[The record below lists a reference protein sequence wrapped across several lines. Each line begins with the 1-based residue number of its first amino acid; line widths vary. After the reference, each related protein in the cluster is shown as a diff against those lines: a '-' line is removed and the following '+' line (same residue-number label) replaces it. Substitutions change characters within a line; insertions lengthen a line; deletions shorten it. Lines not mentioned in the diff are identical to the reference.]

1 MKEILFAAD
10 TIRECNEFM
19 NNFINVLL
27 KKGIRFDIDK
37 YKMSLKTEF
46 AHLVCIA
53 KTSSNSGLLQ
63 KHSFDYHIL
72 TGDAMFDGNGFH
84 DFCIS
89 KTKIKSE
96 QIERWDKLIKVM
108 KGESE

>member
-37 YKMSLKTEF
+37 YKMSINTEF
-46 AHLVCIA
+46 AHLVCVS
-53 KTSSNSGLLQ
+53 KTSGHSGLYQ
-63 KHSFDYHIL
+63 RHPFDYHIL
-72 TGDAMFDGNGFH
+72 TGDAMFDGDEFH
-84 DFCIS
+84 DFCIAR
-89 KTKIKSE
+89 TKIGAKP
-96 QIERWDKLIKVM
+96 IEYRDELIELM